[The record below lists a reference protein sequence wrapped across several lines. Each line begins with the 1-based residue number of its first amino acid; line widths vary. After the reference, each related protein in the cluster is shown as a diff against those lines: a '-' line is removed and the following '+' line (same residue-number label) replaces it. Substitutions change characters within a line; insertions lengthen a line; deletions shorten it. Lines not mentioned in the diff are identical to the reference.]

1 MQEEFI
7 SLKDAEGNRFLVNK
21 KSIKTVIEYV
31 GTNDY
36 PEGNQVPQYVVVDFF
51 GDEAIKVEDAYEDIA
66 YQLSTSLQED
76 LCLTKSINRLNANH

>member
-31 GTNDY
+31 GTDDY
-36 PEGNQVPQYVVVDFF
+36 PEGNQKDAISPQYVVVDFF
-51 GDEAIKVEDAYEDIA
+51 DEEAIKVEDSYEDIA
-66 YQLSTSLQED
+66 YRLSTSL
-76 LCLTKSINRLNANH
+76 

>member
-31 GTNDY
+31 NMEETQEDIIN
-36 PEGNQVPQYVVVDFF
+36 PQYVVVDFF
-51 GDEAIKVEDAYEDIA
+51 DDEAIKVDDSFEDIA
-66 YQLSTSLQED
+66 YRLSTFL
-76 LCLTKSINRLNANH
+76 

>member
-31 GTNDY
+31 GKNDY

-51 GDEAIKVEDAYEDIA
+51 DEEAIKVGDTYEDIA
-66 YQLSTSLQED
+66 YKLSTSL
-76 LCLTKSINRLNANH
+76 